1 MLKTSQRKL
10 LTLLSTKID
19 LKEGSTH
26 YYTIQWNILWNFWN
40 FFPNLKLTETTA
52 KFDRKKL
59 FDKKLLLPKLN
70 FSKWVWVLGI
80 FSIGVCDTPTF
91 FYIPFLYTFFYIQS
105 TQQCQWEKEKKILL
119 FGFLNKNIIQFL
131 QFLGEI
137 RGYLKHIFG
146 NCRYKGLNIKH
157 WVWTFNGCG
166 PR

>member
-1 MLKTSQRKL
+1 M
-10 LTLLSTKID
+10 
-19 LKEGSTH
+19 
-26 YYTIQWNILWNFWN
+26 WNDFK
-40 FFPNLKLTETTA
+40 LKLQDLYIFA
-52 KFDRKKL
+52 MKFLQIWRELHSRMKCLEKIEEINQNSAGPENFHIFFL
-59 FDKKLLLPKLN
+59 LISGPLLPKLN
-70 FSKWVWVLGI
+70 FLKWDWALGI